1 MSKYLDPQGRRHGG
15 VPTYPWG
22 LGPQHLRTF
31 RQLRAEGKRPG
42 GEWEAQVLR
51 GRRGRDPLTA
61 YLYDAEKAKPKR
73 EPTAAQLE
81 ALQIAR
87 WIRSSNAA
95 ERRGIDTSEMREVI
109 DRARQSLASRRAE
122 RGRPEVERGGRE
134 RTR

>member
-1 MSKYLDPQGRRHGG
+1 MSKYLDPEGRRHGG
-15 VPTYPWG
+15 VPTYPWRMA
-22 LGPQHLRTF
+22 PAHLRTA
-31 RQLRAEGKRPG
+31 RQLRAEGKSPG

-51 GRRGRDPLTA
+51 GRRGRDPLKA

-73 EPTAAQLE
+73 EPSAAQLE

-87 WIRSSNAA
+87 WVRSSQAA

-109 DRARQSLASRRAE
+109 DQARQTLAARRAAQ
-122 RGRPEVERGGRE
+122 GRPEVERGGRE

>member
-1 MSKYLDPQGRRHGG
+1 MSKYLDPEGRRHGG

-22 LGPQHLRTF
+22 LGPSHLRTF
-31 RQLRAEGKRPG
+31 RQLRAEGKSPG

-51 GRRGRDPLTA
+51 GRRGRDPLKA
-61 YLYDAEKAKPKR
+61 YLYDPEQAKPKR

-87 WIRSSNAA
+87 WVRSSNAA
-95 ERRGIDTSEMREVI
+95 ERHGVDTSEMREVI
-109 DRARQSLASRRAE
+109 EKARRDLAARRAQRCRRE
-122 RGRPEVERGGRE
+122 ERGGRD